1 MDLEYRY
8 WAFVEAHPSH
18 VVLEARAKQEAY
30 EAINWAMTG
39 TLSLMCGI
47 LTLHE
52 LFVERLLP
60 SQSPILAPFSQEE
73 CGTLLDLLNRFD
85 SSYSLLSSRIYMLT
99 QTDTR

>member
-39 TLSLMCGI
+39 KLFLMHHNESL
-47 LTLHE
+47 T
-52 LFVERLLP
+52 
-60 SQSPILAPFSQEE
+60 
-73 CGTLLDLLNRFD
+73 
-85 SSYSLLSSRIYMLT
+85 SSS
-99 QTDTR
+99 